1 MEYLLTKLSVEVT
14 EEDLDV
20 IGKAASAVYCR
31 AAKLIAIGIAAL
43 VREVNYY
50 QN

>member
-1 MEYLLTKLSVEVT
+1 VT

-20 IGKAASAVYCR
+20 IGETASAVYCR
-31 AAKLIAIGIAAL
+31 AAKLIAIGIVAL